1 MPIEFLLRKKSS
13 ESLYRTA
20 LKNLIFMDGNVL
32 ILSTGYIN
40 NSTVWRNSESI
51 KDFAN
56 WINSKNAQL
65 TLIIVGGK
73 NDTNNGYPVNYENF
87 CKEVYNQIIDK
98 TKIRIIFRRV
108 AGDNWHSKVA
118 VKLLKNTNEQRYYAA
133 LVGSSNLTPINILE
147 NLNSWSIES
156 DLYIVDGILIK
167 DSKLNKISET
177 QKTIQICKKEI
188 ECNIENIKSCVKEIN
203 QRSNF
208 AFKTRIGETTQISDE
223 ILLSLNN
230 ECVEELFIDPGLSK
244 DLFIEILKSIDII
257 KSNKRIKDKITKA
270 LSSIKES
277 GNNFYRCKNKLKTSY
292 NNIFISATEILNNAI
307 NLHKKNE
314 QASFEDFNDLYNQ
327 LKDFEKRF
335 DEFKKANKDIIMQE
349 FFQSLIDFREV
360 VQTIRKDLLVFK
372 SVYNLK
378 IDGGYIESLIKSIY
392 FEISD
397 VINFFTKQV
406 LSL

>member
-1 MPIEFLLRKKSS
+1 MPIEFLLRKKTS

-40 NSTVWRNSESI
+40 NSTAWRNNKSI
-51 KDFAN
+51 EDFAD
-56 WINSKNAQL
+56 WINNKNSQL

-73 NDTNNGYPVNYENF
+73 DDANNGYPVNYENF
-87 CKEVYNQIIDK
+87 CKEVYNKIVDK
-98 TKIRIIFRRV
+98 TKIKIIFRRV

-118 VKLLKNTNEQRYYAA
+118 VKLLENTNEKRHYAA

-147 NLNSWSIES
+147 NQNSWSIES
-156 DLYIVDGILIK
+156 DLYIVDGSLIK

-177 QKTIQICKKEI
+177 QKTIQTCEKEI
-188 ECNIENIKSCVKEIN
+188 EFNIENIKSCVKEIN
-203 QRSNF
+203 KRSGF
-208 AFKTRIGETTQISDE
+208 VFKTEIEETAPISDE

-230 ECVEELFIDPGLSK
+230 QCVEELFIDPGLSK
-244 DLFIEILKSIDII
+244 DLFTEILKSIDII
-257 KSNKRIKDKITKA
+257 NSTKRIKDEIAKA
-270 LSSIKES
+270 LSSIKEP
-277 GNNFYRCKNKLKTSY
+277 GNNFYRCTNKLKTSY
-292 NNIFISATEILNNAI
+292 NNIFISATEILNNAVNI
-307 NLHKKNE
+307 HKKNE
-314 QASFEDFNDLYNQ
+314 QTSFEDFNDLYNQ
-327 LKDFEKRF
+327 LKDFEKIF
-335 DEFKKANKDIIMQE
+335 DEFKKANKDIIVQE

-372 SVYNLK
+372 SVYDLK
-378 IDGGYIESLIKSIY
+378 IDGGYIESLIKGIY

-397 VINFFTKQV
+397 VINGFSRQV